1 MNMKK
6 IDVDSW
12 HAIQMDEFLLE
23 FANLDGLLTEEI
35 VNELALKRAT
45 HIDITELGIDYIV
58 RVPNDIIDASDL
70 LTGRIILV
78 EDFLSTPRKRRVAP
92 YRRPSLVKEDLERKQ
107 REKEQLENEGAK
119 NYGKFYWKWKLKQ
132 A

>member
-1 MNMKK
+1 MKK

-12 HAIQMDEFLLE
+12 HAIQMDKFLLE

-119 NYGKFYWKWKLKQ
+119 TYGKFY
-132 A
+132 

>member
-1 MNMKK
+1 MKK

-119 NYGKFYWKWKLKQ
+119 TYGKFY
-132 A
+132 

>member
-1 MNMKK
+1 MKK

-12 HAIQMDEFLLE
+12 HAIQMDAFLLE
-23 FANLDGLLTEEI
+23 FDNLDGLLTEEI

-119 NYGKFYWKWKLKQ
+119 TYGKFY
-132 A
+132 

>member
-1 MNMKK
+1 MKK

-35 VNELALKRAT
+35 VNKKKKKRAT

-119 NYGKFYWKWKLKQ
+119 NYGKFY
-132 A
+132 

>member
-119 NYGKFYWKWKLKQ
+119 NYGKFY
-132 A
+132 

>member
-1 MNMKK
+1 MKK

-119 NYGKFYWKWKLKQ
+119 NYVKFY
-132 A
+132 

>member
-1 MNMKK
+1 MKK

-119 NYGKFYWKWKLKQ
+119 NYGKFY
-132 A
+132 

>member
-1 MNMKK
+1 MT
-6 IDVDSW
+6 
-12 HAIQMDEFLLE
+12 FLLE

-119 NYGKFYWKWKLKQ
+119 NYGKFY
-132 A
+132 

>member
-1 MNMKK
+1 MKK

-45 HIDITELGIDYIV
+45 HIDIAELGIDYIV

-119 NYGKFYWKWKLKQ
+119 NYGKFY
-132 A
+132 

>member
-1 MNMKK
+1 MKK

-12 HAIQMDEFLLE
+12 HAIQMDEFLLG

-58 RVPNDIIDASDL
+58 RVPNEIIDASDL

-78 EDFLSTPRKRRVAP
+78 EDFLSTPRRRRVAP

-119 NYGKFYWKWKLKQ
+119 TYGKFY
-132 A
+132 